1 MADVAE
7 SKVTG
12 IIKILNVLED
22 DLDSLTGKVG
32 DMKKQ
37 LNVKTLSEID
47 TLLGKTREMATK
59 EAEVLINTS
68 KEKANTESAK
78 IAQKGDSKLAEIESN
93 VNSNFDDMV
102 KHVVWCGKNV
112 RISADTPILFENKV
126 IAVGKAILS
135 SEMISDF
142 NRGVAIKV
150 RDSLKS
156 RKEEIVV

>member
-12 IIKILNVLED
+12 IIKTLNVLED

-47 TLLGKTREMATK
+47 TLLEKTRDMATR
-59 EAEVLINTS
+59 EAEVMINAA
-68 KEKANTESAK
+68 KENANTESAK
-78 IAQKGDSKLAEIESN
+78 IAQEGDSKLAEIESN

-102 KHVVWCGKNV
+102 KYVV
-112 RISADTPILFENKV
+112 STIL
-126 IAVGKAILS
+126 KA
-135 SEMISDF
+135 
-142 NRGVAIKV
+142 
-150 RDSLKS
+150 
-156 RKEEIVV
+156 